1 MTRDTAD
8 SSVRAFYEQ
17 HAGEMQRQELRI
29 LKAMAPRQLYTRREL
44 EQLTGMRTGPLCGR
58 VNALIKAGYLEVPG
72 NKVCTESGRLVEAL
86 RLVAQQLEL
95 I

>member
-8 SSVRAFYEQ
+8 TSVRAYYELHQ
-17 HAGEMQRQELRI
+17 SEIQRQELRV
-29 LKAMAPRQLYTRREL
+29 LRAMQPGRLYTRREL
-44 EQLTGMRTGPLCGR
+44 ERVTGMRTGPLCGR
-58 VNALIKAGYLEVPG
+58 VNALIKAGFLEVPG
-72 NKVCTESGRLVEAL
+72 NKVCAESGRVVEAL